1 MAENGAPCN
10 PAPERRP
17 YSGGQPAR
25 VPPHNLDAERATLG
39 AMLLDP
45 ETIPPIAAFLEPDDF
60 YQAGHKAIYQA
71 ILDLHNEN
79 KPPDATLLAE
89 ALTRMGKLEEVG
101 GYLYLA
107 NLETFIISTT
117 AAPQHAAMVHDK
129 AISRRLMLAAEAI
142 IREASEE
149 ARPVNEQV
157 ELAEKLVFEVSQE
170 RAGGEFRP
178 LKEIMQETMAEVAD
192 LYHTKEGRIGLST
205 HYPDLDRQL
214 GGIEPTALLILA
226 ARPSIGKT
234 AFALNLVRNI
244 AAMGKKPVA
253 FFSLE
258 MSADQ
263 LNLRLLASE
272 ARLVGQRI
280 RSGRIREDEFEK
292 LRETASHMQDWPIYI
307 DDTAGISLMQVRSRA
322 RRRQRQRPDLAL
334 IVVDYMQLMTS
345 PPGRRETSRQE
356 QVAEISRGLKQ
367 LAKELATPVLALS
380 QLSRNI
386 EQRGSKRDG
395 GARPMLSDLRESGS
409 IEQDAD
415 IVMFVHRERAEQEK
429 DENGQ
434 PLQRQLPIPTD
445 IIVGKNRNGPIG
457 NVPMLFLADYTL
469 FVNALPGAPGG
480 G

>member
-1 MAENGAPCN
+1 
-10 PAPERRP
+10 
-17 YSGGQPAR
+17 
-25 VPPHNLDAERATLG
+25 L
-39 AMLLDP
+39 
-45 ETIPPIAAFLEPDDF
+45 
-60 YQAGHKAIYQA
+60 
-71 ILDLHNEN
+71 
-79 KPPDATLLAE
+79 TLLAE
-89 ALTRMGKLEEVG
+89 ALIRLGKLEEVG

-170 RAGGEFRP
+170 RQGGEFRV
-178 LKEIMQETMAEVAD
+178 LKDIMQETMAEVAD
-192 LYHTKEGRIGLST
+192 LYHTREGRAGLQT

-214 GGIEPTALLILA
+214 GGIEPSALLILA

-244 AAMGKKPVA
+244 AAIGGKPVA

-263 LNLRLLASE
+263 LNLRLLSSE
-272 ARLVGQRI
+272 ARLIGQRI

-292 LRETASHMQDWPIYI
+292 LRETASHMQDWPIFI

-322 RRRQRQRPDLAL
+322 RRLKRQRPDLAL
-334 IVVDYMQLMTS
+334 IIVDYMQLMTS
-345 PPGRRETSRQE
+345 PQGRRETSRQE
-356 QVAEISRGLKQ
+356 QVAEMSRGLKQ
-367 LAKELATPVLALS
+367 LAKELSTPVLALS
-380 QLSRNI
+380 QLSRSI
-386 EQRGSKRDG
+386 EQRGGKER

-415 IVMFVHRERAEQEK
+415 VVMFVHRERVEQEK

-457 NVPMLFLADYTL
+457 DVPMLFLADYTL
-469 FVNALPGAPGG
+469 FVNALGPPAGG